1 MSNQSQVTRKR
12 AVAHKWL
19 TNASHNLDKLLGD
32 RESNRFVYEH
42 AINEFD
48 RRLEAFDVTETEF
61 EIECE
66 ESELDNEI
74 DEIAKYR
81 DEVTLIRAKAS
92 EVLSRLREETKGDSD
107 SEIRFQNHSN
117 RARPEV
123 KLPKLVLPKF
133 SGDVLQWQSFWDQFT
148 AAVHLSDLPDINKFT
163 YLRSLLE
170 GEAQE
175 AIQGLAL
182 TEQHYRVA
190 CQILQERF
198 GRKERIIF
206 KHVQELLNLSSVT
219 KNNSMS
225 GLQKLQD
232 MLLSHVR
239 SLESLGIAGDN
250 YGVLLTPIVLSSLP
264 ADIRMQW
271 ARVSDGEKK

>member
-1 MSNQSQVTRKR
+1 M
-12 AVAHKWL
+12 
-19 TNASHNLDKLLGD
+19 
-32 RESNRFVYEH
+32 
-42 AINEFD
+42 
-48 RRLEAFDVTETEF
+48 
-61 EIECE
+61 
-66 ESELDNEI
+66 
-74 DEIAKYR
+74 
-81 DEVTLIRAKAS
+81 
-92 EVLSRLREETKGDSD
+92 
-107 SEIRFQNHSN
+107 
-117 RARPEV
+117 
-123 KLPKLVLPKF
+123 PKLVLPKF
-133 SGDVLQWQSFWDQFT
+133 SGDVIQWQSFWDQFT

-206 KHVQELLNLSSVT
+206 KHVQALLNLSSVT

-271 ARVSDGEKK
+271 ARVSDGQESNLTWLLEFLGKEISLREKSLTFRDLVKPPDPAKHWTEKRSRPTATSLPTSSFHVNGCVVCGKSHNTHKCWELVKSSLKERRGEIRTLGLCF